1 MQHLFAFGE
10 GFIRG
15 KATLA
20 GGRRGL
26 PQCTGALQPP
36 RAASPRAAGAP
47 RCFPRGPSLAGDI
60 QEAPQAPLRGIEEAG
75 NEGVARESSAP
86 PSRKNSIGFASVT
99 PEYFHQVF
107 VWVGLAFPMPDE
119 NGKGFIPSQLCTAPT
134 ELPGASK

>member
-1 MQHLFAFGE
+1 MHGSP
-10 GFIRG
+10 
-15 KATLA
+15 ATPPGSLPS
-20 GGRRGL
+20 GCRRPSL
-26 PQCTGALQPP
+26 L
-36 RAASPRAAGAP
+36 S
-47 RCFPRGPSLAGDI
+47 RGPSLAGDI

-86 PSRKNSIGFASVT
+86 PSRKNSVGFASVT